1 MPLKKDRE
9 KKEEKKDQKLKR
21 VIECGVAEDERMR
34 VKQRLI
40 NKLTTISLKG
50 KLRSKA

>member
-21 VIECGVAEDERMR
+21 VIECGVGQK
-34 VKQRLI
+34 VKE
-40 NKLTTISLKG
+40 
-50 KLRSKA
+50 